1 MENQIILEAN
11 PISIGYRNKNI
22 QKIVASDVKIIMQKG
37 TLIALIGVNGIGKS
51 TLLKT
56 ITGIQKPLD
65 GTVLLHQKNI
75 DNYSAKDLAQQM
87 SVVLTDSLPPSNLTV
102 FELIA
107 LGRQPYTNW
116 LGTLTTEDIVKVNEA
131 IRLTQIEHLVHLK
144 HFEISDGQLQ
154 KVLIARALAQDT
166 PLIILD
172 EPTTHLDLLHKFS
185 LLQLLQKLAKETDK
199 CILFSTHDIDL
210 AIQLCDEMIV
220 MTPEKT
226 IQAQPCQLIET
237 GIFNTLFDHKN
248 IGFDR
253 EKGKFI
259 FGNAVD

>member
-11 PISIGYRNKNI
+11 SISIGYRNKKSV
-22 QKIVASDVKIIMQKG
+22 KIVSENIKIELQKG
-37 TLIALIGVNGIGKS
+37 KLIALVGVNGIGKS

-56 ITGIQKPLD
+56 ITGIQKPLE
-65 GTVLLHQKNI
+65 GIVLLNQKNI
-75 DNYSAKDLAQQM
+75 ESYSASALAQQM
-87 SVVLTDSLPPSNLTV
+87 SVVLTENLPPSNLTV
-102 FELIA
+102 FELVA

-116 LGTLTTEDIVKVNEA
+116 LGTLTSEDIVKVNEA
-131 IRLTQIEHLVHLK
+131 IRLTQIEHLAQKK

-172 EPTTHLDLLHKFS
+172 EPTTHLDLLHKFT
-185 LLQLLQKLAKETDK
+185 LLQLLLKLAKETQK

-210 AIQLCDEMIV
+210 AIQLCDEMII

-226 IQAQPCQLIET
+226 VQSSPCELIERS
-237 GIFNTLFDHKN
+237 IFNQLFDDKS
-248 IGFDR
+248 IGFDK

-259 FGNAVD
+259 FGSR

>member
-11 PISIGYRNKNI
+11 SISIGYRDKKSV
-22 QKIVASDVKIIMQKG
+22 KIVANNLKIELRKSK
-37 TLIALIGVNGIGKS
+37 LIALVGINGIGKS

-56 ITGIQKPLD
+56 ITGIQKPLE
-65 GTVLLHQKNI
+65 GTVLLSQKNI
-75 DNYSAKDLAQQM
+75 EHYSATELAQEM
-87 SVVLTDSLPPSNLTV
+87 SVVLTEKLPPSNLTV

-116 LGTLTTEDIVKVNEA
+116 LGTLTFEDIEKVNEA
-131 IRLTQIEHLVHLK
+131 IRLTQIEHLIHKK

-172 EPTTHLDLLHKFS
+172 EPTTHLDLLHKFT
-185 LLQLLQKLAKETDK
+185 LLQLLQKLAKETQK

-210 AIQLCDEMIV
+210 AIQLCDEMII

-226 IQAQPCQLIET
+226 VQGQPCELIES
-237 GIFNTLFDHKN
+237 GIFNVLFDDKS
-248 IGFDR
+248 IGFDK

-259 FGNAVD
+259 FGTR

>member
-1 MENQIILEAN
+1 MEDQIILKTKA
-11 PISIGYRNKNI
+11 ISIGYRDKKSVKTVANDL
-22 QKIVASDVKIIMQKG
+22 KIELRKG
-37 TLIALIGVNGIGKS
+37 KLMALVGINGIGKS

-56 ITGIQKPLD
+56 ITGIQKPLE
-65 GTVLLHQKNI
+65 GMVLLNEKNI
-75 DNYSAKDLAQQM
+75 ENYSTTELAQQM
-87 SVVLTDSLPPSNLTV
+87 SVVLTEKLPPSNLTV

-116 LGTLTTEDIVKVNEA
+116 LGTLTSEDTEKVNDA
-131 IRLTQIEHLVHLK
+131 IRLTQIGHLVQKK

-185 LLQLLQKLAKETDK
+185 LLQLLQKLAKETQK

-210 AIQLCDEMIV
+210 AIQLCDEMII

-226 IQAQPCQLIET
+226 VQGQPCQLIEN
-237 GIFNTLFDHKN
+237 GIFDTLFDDKS
-248 IGFDR
+248 IRFDK

-259 FGNAVD
+259 FGK

>member
-1 MENQIILEAN
+1 MEHQIILEAKA
-11 PISIGYRNKNI
+11 ISIGYRDKKMVKTVANDL
-22 QKIVASDVKIIMQKG
+22 KIELRKSK
-37 TLIALIGVNGIGKS
+37 LIALVGINGIGKS

-56 ITGIQKPLD
+56 ITGIQKPLE
-65 GTVLLHQKNI
+65 GTVLLNKKNI
-75 DNYSAKDLAQQM
+75 EHYSTSELAQQM
-87 SVVLTDSLPPSNLTV
+87 SVVLTEQLPPSNLTV
-102 FELIA
+102 FELVA

-116 LGTLTTEDIVKVNEA
+116 LGNLTSEDIAKVNEA
-131 IRLTQIEHLVHLK
+131 IRLTQIEHLAQKK

-172 EPTTHLDLLHKFS
+172 EPTTHLDLLHKFT
-185 LLQLLQKLAKETDK
+185 LLQLLQKLAKETEK

-210 AIQLCDEMIV
+210 AIQLCDEMII

-226 IQAQPCQLIET
+226 VQASPCELIES
-237 GIFNTLFDHKN
+237 GVFNALFDDKS
-248 IGFDR
+248 IGFDQ

-259 FGNAVD
+259 FGNR

>member
-1 MENQIILEAN
+1 MENQIILKAN
-11 PISIGYRNKNI
+11 PIAIGYRDKKSV
-22 QKIVASDVKIIMQKG
+22 KIVSENIKIELQKG
-37 TLIALIGVNGIGKS
+37 KLIALVGVNGIGKS

-56 ITGIQKPLD
+56 ITGIQKPLE
-65 GTVLLHQKNI
+65 GIVLLNQKNI
-75 DNYSAKDLAQQM
+75 ESYSASALAQQM
-87 SVVLTDSLPPSNLTV
+87 SVVLTENLPPSNLTV
-102 FELIA
+102 FELVA

-116 LGTLTTEDIVKVNEA
+116 LGTLTSEDIDKVNEA
-131 IRLTQIEHLVHLK
+131 IRLTQIEHLVQKK

-172 EPTTHLDLLHKFS
+172 EPTTHLDLLHKFT
-185 LLQLLQKLAKETDK
+185 LLQLLLKLAKETQK

-210 AIQLCDEMIV
+210 AIQLCDEMII

-226 IQAQPCQLIET
+226 VQSSPCELIESS
-237 GIFNTLFDHKN
+237 IFNQLFDDKN
-248 IGFDR
+248 IGFDK

-259 FGNAVD
+259 FGSR

>member
-1 MENQIILEAN
+1 MENQIILKAN
-11 PISIGYRNKNI
+11 PMAIGYRDKKSV
-22 QKIVASDVKIIMQKG
+22 KIVSENIKIELQKG
-37 TLIALIGVNGIGKS
+37 KLIALVGVNGIGKS

-56 ITGIQKPLD
+56 ITGIQKPLE
-65 GTVLLHQKNI
+65 GIVLLNQKNI
-75 DNYSAKDLAQQM
+75 ERYSASALAQQM
-87 SVVLTDSLPPSNLTV
+87 SVVLTENLPPSNLTV
-102 FELIA
+102 FELVA

-116 LGTLTTEDIVKVNEA
+116 LGTLTSEDIDKVNEA
-131 IRLTQIEHLVHLK
+131 IRLTQIEHLIHKK

-172 EPTTHLDLLHKFS
+172 EPTTHLDLLHKFT
-185 LLQLLQKLAKETDK
+185 LLQLLLKLAKETQK

-210 AIQLCDEMIV
+210 AIQLCDEMII

-226 IQAQPCQLIET
+226 VQSSPCELIESS
-237 GIFNTLFDHKN
+237 IFNQLFDDKN
-248 IGFDR
+248 IGFDK

-259 FGNAVD
+259 FGSR

>member
-1 MENQIILEAN
+1 MEDQIILKTKA
-11 PISIGYRNKNI
+11 ISIGYRDKKSVKTVANDL
-22 QKIVASDVKIIMQKG
+22 KIELRKG
-37 TLIALIGVNGIGKS
+37 KLMALVGINGIGKS

-56 ITGIQKPLD
+56 ITGIQKPLE
-65 GTVLLHQKNI
+65 GMVLLNEKNI
-75 DNYSAKDLAQQM
+75 ENYSTTELAQQM
-87 SVVLTDSLPPSNLTV
+87 SVVLTEKLPPSNLTV

-116 LGTLTTEDIVKVNEA
+116 LGTLTSEDTEKVNDA
-131 IRLTQIEHLVHLK
+131 IRLTQIEHLIQKK

-185 LLQLLQKLAKETDK
+185 LLQLLQKLAKETQK

-210 AIQLCDEMIV
+210 AIQLCDEMII

-226 IQAQPCQLIET
+226 VQGQPCQLIEN
-237 GIFNTLFDHKN
+237 GIFDTLFDDKS
-248 IGFDR
+248 IGFDK

-259 FGNAVD
+259 FGK

>member
-1 MENQIILEAN
+1 MENQIILKAN
-11 PISIGYRNKNI
+11 PIAIGYRDKKSV
-22 QKIVASDVKIIMQKG
+22 KIVSENIKIELQKG
-37 TLIALIGVNGIGKS
+37 KLIALVGVNGIGKS

-56 ITGIQKPLD
+56 ITGIQKPLE
-65 GTVLLHQKNI
+65 GIVLLNQKNI
-75 DNYSAKDLAQQM
+75 ERYSASALAQQM
-87 SVVLTDSLPPSNLTV
+87 SVVLTENLPPSNLTV
-102 FELIA
+102 FELVA

-116 LGTLTTEDIVKVNEA
+116 LGTLTSEDIDKVNEA
-131 IRLTQIEHLVHLK
+131 IRLTQIEHLIHKK

-172 EPTTHLDLLHKFS
+172 EPTTHLDLLHKFT
-185 LLQLLQKLAKETDK
+185 LLQLLLKLAKETQK

-210 AIQLCDEMIV
+210 AIQLCDEMII

-226 IQAQPCQLIET
+226 VQSSPCELIESS
-237 GIFNTLFDHKN
+237 IFNQLFDDKN
-248 IGFDR
+248 IGFDK

-259 FGNAVD
+259 FGSR